1 MEYNV
6 PFLDSFVLAI
16 GFLGIIY
23 IMGYLFFAKK

>member
-1 MEYNV
+1 MEHNV

-23 IMGYLFFAKK
+23 IIGYLLLAKK